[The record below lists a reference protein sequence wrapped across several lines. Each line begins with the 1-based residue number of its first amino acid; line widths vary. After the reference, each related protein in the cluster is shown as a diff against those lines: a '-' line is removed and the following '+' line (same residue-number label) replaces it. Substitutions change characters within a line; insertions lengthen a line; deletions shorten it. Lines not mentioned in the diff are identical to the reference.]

1 MEINSQT
8 LRISAKNLGILAQP
22 DYCPRCFYLK
32 LKLQFKL
39 PFQIFPGI
47 FSSIDSFSK
56 KITWTY
62 YDKFKKLPPW
72 FSDFGQYVKPMQV
85 PHYTQFFF
93 VDEETNVE
101 LRGVPDEV
109 FLTKEEFYS
118 IIDYKTSRYTDQQ
131 DKLLGMYKVQLN
143 SYALIGERSEIFSPV
158 GQLLLVYYEPHGGI
172 LEVEQLEEV
181 LLEEGFNLPFSA
193 HLMEL
198 DLNPEQIIKPLLRE
212 VRRLAD
218 REEAPKGSEFCED
231 CQRLGALITLV
242 EQK

>member
-1 MEINSQT
+1 MTDQI
-8 LRISAKNLGILAQP
+8 RISAKNLGILALP
-22 DYCPRCFYLK
+22 NHCPRCFWLNLK
-32 LKLQFKL
+32 LKFKM
-39 PFQIFPGI
+39 PYQIFPGI

-62 YDKFKKLPPW
+62 YNKFKKLPPW
-72 FSDFGQYVKPMQV
+72 FDKYGQYVKPLPV
-85 PHYTQFFF
+85 PHYTQFSF

-109 FLTKEEFYS
+109 FLTGEETYS
-118 IIDYKTSRYTDQQ
+118 IIDYKTARYTAKQ
-131 DKLLGMYKVQLN
+131 DSLLGMYQVQLN
-143 SYALIGERSEIFSPV
+143 SYALISQRSKIFAPV
-158 GQLLLVYYEPHGGI
+158 EQLLLVYYEPHGGI
-172 LEVEQLEEV
+172 LEVDQLEEV
-181 LLEEGFNLPFSA
+181 LKEEGFNLPFSA
-193 HLMEL
+193 HLLQLEL
-198 DLNPEQIIKPLLRE
+198 EPEQIIKPLLRE